1 MIDFHNHVLPGVD
14 DGAADTTQAL
24 KALGRMREAGVQTV
38 IATPHLDASL
48 IRYPDLW
55 QERLSQFEHARAT
68 LLAAAPADSRVESG
82 VELKLD
88 DPRPVCDDARVR
100 LAGTDFV
107 LIEFAYMMIPL
118 AAEQAFTHLRQAGL
132 IPVLAHP
139 ERYDGLERRLDQVA
153 AWRRAGVY
161 LQVNGP
167 SLLGHYGTRA
177 ERCAARLLKEGLVD
191 YIASDYHAR
200 GPFARE
206 AWIQAL
212 SDEGGAEHAELLC
225 VVNPRRLLAGEPPL
239 PVPRL
244 DRPPT
249 FWARMREVF
258 R

>member
-14 DGAADTTQAL
+14 DGAADTAQAV

-38 IATPHLDASL
+38 IATPHLDATL
-48 IRYPDLW
+48 IRYPDLL
-55 QERLSQFEHARAT
+55 QERLSQFERARAA
-68 LLAAAPADSRVESG
+68 LLAAAPADSRVEPG

-88 DPRPVCDDARVR
+88 DPRPACEDARLR

-107 LIEFAYMMIPL
+107 LVEFAYMMIPP
-118 AAEQAFTHLRQAGL
+118 AAEQAFAHLRQAGR

-139 ERYDGLERRLDQVA
+139 ERYDGLEGRLEQVT

-167 SLLGHYGTRA
+167 SLLGHHGTRA

-200 GPFARE
+200 GPFARQGWVE
-206 AWIQAL
+206 ALTAA
-212 SDEGGAEHAELLC
+212 GGAEHAELLC

-244 DRPPT
+244 ERPLT